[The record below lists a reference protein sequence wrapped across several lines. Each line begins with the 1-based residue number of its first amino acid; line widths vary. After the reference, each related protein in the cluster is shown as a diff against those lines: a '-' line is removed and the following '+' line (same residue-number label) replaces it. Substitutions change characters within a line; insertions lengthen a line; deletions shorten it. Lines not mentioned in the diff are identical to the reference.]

1 MSKGMEGLMEPI
13 VNRQVRA
20 RLDKYSEILRVTPW
34 KADEVIKQ
42 LDIMTRKYAKFP
54 VAVRMISELREE
66 IKMYNKYAN

>member
-1 MSKGMEGLMEPI
+1 MEPI

-20 RLDKYSEILRVTPW
+20 RLDKYSEILRTTPW

-42 LDIMTRKYAKFP
+42 LDIMVRKYTKFP

-66 IKMYNKYAN
+66 IRMYNKYVS

>member
-20 RLDKYSEILRVTPW
+20 CLDKYSEILRTTPW

-42 LDIMTRKYAKFP
+42 LEIMARKYVKFP
-54 VAVRMISELREE
+54 VAVKMISELREGIE
-66 IKMYNKYAN
+66 MYNKYVS

>member
-1 MSKGMEGLMEPI
+1 MEPI

-42 LDIMTRKYAKFP
+42 LDIMARKYVKFP
-54 VAVRMISELREE
+54 VAIKMISELREE
-66 IKMYNKYAN
+66 IKLYNKYANQKKNKLYE

>member
-1 MSKGMEGLMEPI
+1 MEPI

-42 LDIMTRKYAKFP
+42 LDIMVRKYTKFP
-54 VAVRMISELREE
+54 AAVRMISELREE
-66 IKMYNKYAN
+66 IKLYNKYAN